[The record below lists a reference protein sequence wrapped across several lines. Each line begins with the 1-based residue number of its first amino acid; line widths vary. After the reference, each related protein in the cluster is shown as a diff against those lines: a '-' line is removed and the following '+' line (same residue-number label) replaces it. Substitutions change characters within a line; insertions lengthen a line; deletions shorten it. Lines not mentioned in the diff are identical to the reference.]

1 MGCTSLR
8 TLNLL
13 GNLLTR
19 SPEQGRTPRSHKLPA
34 DPPTPTPTDTPERYR
49 GNTLYTGSLYR
60 ALLALLWPVWLWAVY
75 REPRARLSHA
85 TARPL
90 LVMGSMVPTV

>member
-19 SPEQGRTPRSHKLPA
+19 SPEQGRTPRSHKLPT
-34 DPPTPTPTDTPERYR
+34 DPPTLTHT
-49 GNTLYTGSLYR
+49 
-60 ALLALLWPVWLWAVY
+60 
-75 REPRARLSHA
+75 H
-85 TARPL
+85 
-90 LVMGSMVPTV
+90 